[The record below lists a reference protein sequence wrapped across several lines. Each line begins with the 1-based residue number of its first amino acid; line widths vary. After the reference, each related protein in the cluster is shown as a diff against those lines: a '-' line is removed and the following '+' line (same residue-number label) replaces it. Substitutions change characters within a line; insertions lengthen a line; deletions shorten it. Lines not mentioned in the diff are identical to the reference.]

1 MKNLVLSGGGI
12 NGIIELGSLKALENL
27 DLLKNIKNYSGSSI
41 GSIICFLLII
51 DFSPSDIFIIVKKI
65 DFSYLVNEN
74 IFNLLD
80 TYSLCNIDKTK
91 VFLTSLLAL
100 KYNIKKITYIELYNK
115 TKKNLNIIAISLTEK
130 KIVTFNYINTP
141 HLDVIETLI
150 ASCSIP
156 LVFPCT
162 NINNND
168 YFDAFMINNYP
179 INIFKDDL
187 KNTIGI
193 KVTPNMYENNNVNTD
208 ITTYIF
214 NILNC
219 ILKIT
224 SKHYD
229 NYNAKINIEIFSEYI
244 PINFNINNE
253 EKNNLFITGYNSTI
267 DIINNYKKKYILKI
281 LKKNRFSK
289 NYYIKYWYNLFLK
302 LI

>member
-12 NGIIELGSLKALENL
+12 NGIIELGSLKALETLN
-27 DLLKNIKNYSGSSI
+27 LLKDIKNYSGSSI
-41 GSIICFLLII
+41 GSIICFLLIL
-51 DFSPSDIFIIVKKI
+51 DFSPSDIFIITKKI

-80 TYSLCNIDKTK
+80 TYSIFNIDKTK
-91 VFLTSLLAL
+91 VFLISLLEL
-100 KYNIKKITYIELYNK
+100 KYNIKKITYLELYNK
-115 TKKNLNIIAISLTEK
+115 TKKNLNIIAISLTEE

-141 HLDVIETLI
+141 SLDVIDTLI

-156 LVFPCT
+156 LVFPCK

-168 YFDAFMINNYP
+168 YFDSFMINNYP
-179 INIFKDDL
+179 INIFKEDL

-193 KVTPNMYENNNVNTD
+193 KVTPNIYKNNNSNTD
-208 ITTYIF
+208 ITNYIF

-219 ILKIT
+219 ILNIT
-224 SKHYD
+224 SK
-229 NYNAKINIEIFSEYI
+229 NYENYKAKVDIEIFSDYI

-253 EKNNLFITGYNSTI
+253 DKNNLFIIGYNATI
-267 DIINNYKKKYILKI
+267 DIINNYKKKYTFKL
-281 LKKNRFSK
+281 LKKNRFYK
-289 NYYIKYWYNLFLK
+289 KYYIKYWYDLFVK

>member
-27 DLLKNIKNYSGSSI
+27 NLLKNIKNYSGSSV
-41 GSIICFLLII
+41 GSIICFLLIL
-51 DFSPSDIFIIVKKI
+51 DFSPSDIFIIIKKI

-91 VFLTSLLAL
+91 VFLTSLLEL
-100 KYNIKKITYIELYNK
+100 KFNIKKITYIELYNK
-115 TKKNLNIIAISLTEK
+115 TKKNLNIIAISLTEE

-141 HLDVIETLI
+141 NLDVIDTLI

-156 LVFPCT
+156 LVFPCK

-187 KNTIGI
+187 KSTIGI
-193 KVTPNMYENNNVNTD
+193 KVTPNMYQNNNKNTD
-208 ITTYIF
+208 ITSYIF

-224 SKHYD
+224 AKNYD
-229 NYNAKINIEIFSEYI
+229 NYTAKINIEIFSEYI

-253 EKNNLFITGYNSTI
+253 DKNNLFITGYNSTI
-267 DIINNYKKKYILKI
+267 DIINNYKKKYALKN

-289 NYYIKYWYNLFLK
+289 KYYIKYWYNLFLK